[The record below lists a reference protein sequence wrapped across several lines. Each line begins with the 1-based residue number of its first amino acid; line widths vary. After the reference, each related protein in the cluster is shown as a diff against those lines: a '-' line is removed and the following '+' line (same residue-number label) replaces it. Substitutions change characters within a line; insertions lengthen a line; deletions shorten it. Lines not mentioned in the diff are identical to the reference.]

1 MTSSS
6 ASGAGPARASGT
18 GLTPGITPAAPCPP
32 TPGAP
37 GARAALVD
45 YAKSLDCIHC
55 GLCLQT
61 CPTFRLTGQE
71 ASSPRGRIHL
81 MRAVAEERLAPDAV
95 FADEME
101 FCLLCRHCESVCP
114 AGVQFGAMMEFTRAA
129 LERERPGGVVRRT
142 LRWLGFRVLLPHRL
156 ALRLAGSLL
165 RAAQVLGLDRLG
177 DRCFGER
184 GLASLPRIPPLSA
197 RRLLPRRMASVGPAR
212 GTLAFLEG
220 CVMPEFHAHVNRA
233 TLRSLARL
241 GFELRVP
248 PLACCGSLHAHNGDL
263 AGARALART
272 LLAAFERERAADG
285 TALTLVVNSAGCG
298 AHLKELHHLF
308 EPGDPLHARA
318 RELAGRVRDYS
329 EVVAPLLGERAADL
343 RTPNLAQPLTFDD
356 PCHLCHGQ
364 GVRSP
369 PRAVLDALPG
379 LARVELADS
388 ESCCGSAGL
397 YSLLRPADGRA
408 VFAKKL
414 ADLEHSGA
422 RTLVTANPGCQIQW
436 ESGLSRAH
444 SPVQVLHLAQVVDAA
459 LEPGPG

>member
-6 ASGAGPARASGT
+6 ASDPRA
-18 GLTPGITPAAPCPP
+18 GITPEQPCLPR
-32 TPGAP
+32 PGAP
-37 GARAALVD
+37 TDGARLVD

-71 ASSPRGRIHL
+71 AASPRGRIHL

-129 LERERPGGVVRRT
+129 LERRRPGGLLRRA

-177 DRCFGER
+177 DRLFGER
-184 GLASLPRIPPLSA
+184 GLGELPRIPTLSA
-197 RRLLPRRMASVGPAR
+197 RRLLPRRVAGAAPAR
-212 GTLAFLEG
+212 GALAFLEG

-241 GFELRVP
+241 GFDVRVP
-248 PLACCGSLHAHNGDL
+248 AVACCGSLHAHNGDL
-263 AGARALART
+263 DGARALART
-272 LLAAFERERAADG
+272 LLAAFERERGADG
-285 TALTLVVNSAGCG
+285 AALALVVNSAGCG

-308 EPGDPLHARA
+308 EPADPLHARA
-318 RELAGRVRDYS
+318 RALAARVRDYS
-329 EVVAPLLGERAADL
+329 EVVAPLLGARADL
-343 RTPNLAQPLTFDD
+343 RTPGLAQPLAFDD

-369 PRAVLDALPG
+369 PRAALDALPG
-379 LARVELADS
+379 LARVELPDS
-388 ESCCGSAGL
+388 EACCGSAGI

-414 ADLEHSGA
+414 ADLERSGA

-436 ESGLSRAH
+436 ESGLARAH
-444 SPVQVLHLAQVVDAA
+444 SPVQVVHLAQVVDAA
-459 LEPGPG
+459 LAGPD